1 MTYGPVLAQQL
12 ILHNH
17 FGFAF
22 FHAKRIQILALYST
36 RSNLCLVRPEFC
48 QRGSTH
54 VLSCNV
60 LHFYEAFPHLNE
72 LPFVYFSTFFSPRL
86 HTRGVSSPRHALVTP
101 QRFRLKEKEL
111 PSAIQ
116 GNDGAVL
123 TSQSHNGDVDEQ
135 SLWTLAH
142 IYGII
147 NGLLKSLWVILHPLM
162 S

>member
-1 MTYGPVLAQQL
+1 MGLFSLNGSFCTTILDLHFSMPRGYKFWLCIPLGRTY
-12 ILHNH
+12 
-17 FGFAF
+17 
-22 FHAKRIQILALYST
+22 ALSGL
-36 RSNLCLVRPEFC
+36 NFVRE
-48 QRGSTH
+48 GSTH